1 MASAGSELSLSVV
14 AAAAAAGSDRPADRA
29 AERTRAVGTTSL
41 KLVKF
46 KGDFSTTLEKVQ

>member
-46 KGDFSTTLEKVQ
+46 KGDFSTILEKVQ